1 MKVGDLVKHK
11 TASLG
16 IGMVTGFKERS
27 SGVFVRWLNTGTLEW
42 KPMGRGTRECRV
54 KEDHL
59 EVLNESR

>member
-42 KPMGRGTRECRV
+42 KPMGRGTREV
-54 KEDHL
+54 DIML
-59 EVLNESR
+59 EVVSASR